1 MKARRWLV
9 AALALILVAGASF
22 ALSTAICSRER
33 AGRAAMGR
41 CASVVTAYL
50 GLTEEQA
57 RRVEPIDQAF
67 QTDQQAICQEMR
79 AARAGLLSVL
89 QETKPDQA
97 DINKALDDIAAS
109 QSKLQRRAAQYLL
122 ELKQVLT
129 KDQQA
134 KLFDLVGQRFCEQGK
149 CGGGMCSGM
158 SGPGRGKRLGWG
170 R

>member
-1 MKARRWLV
+1 MTARRWLV
-9 AALALILVAGASF
+9 AGLVLILVAGASF

-33 AGRAAMGR
+33 AGRAGMGR

-50 GLTEEQA
+50 GLSEEQE
-57 RRVEPIDQAF
+57 RRIEPINQAF
-67 QTDQQAICQEMR
+67 QADQQIICQEMQ
-79 AARAGLLSVL
+79 AARANLLSVL

-97 DINKALDDIAAS
+97 DIDRALDDIAAS
-109 QSKLQRRAAQYLL
+109 QSKMQRRAAQYLL

-134 KLFDLVGQRFCEQGK
+134 RLFELVGQRFCGQGK
-149 CGGGMCSGM
+149 CGGGMCSGV